1 MKRFIWIGVV
11 LAALLTLPY
20 EQWFTLGE
28 GLVLAIGFV
37 RGFLYLALI
46 YFLFLWGYFF
56 LRKKIRKRYVPE
68 VTVIL
73 IALAVSIASKLL
85 TAFFAVEGDA
95 GSLDLPDDT
104 WEATIQL
111 YFAVFQ
117 SVGGLWFDG
126 LPSYAIYETW
136 RTIIVAGLS
145 LVAGLVAL
153 SLITFSLSYEIY
165 SMFAWVNFSA
175 RSRAKIYVFT
185 AITEDSVALAHSIDE
200 KNKKDLKEKYSLVAL
215 VADEKRKMQCGER
228 KSVSAAWLR
237 AFYRY
242 FFRRRQYAV
251 VFLRTEGQP
260 AFDGKNPLH
269 LDIMHSGF
277 LFRTY
282 DRSKSI
288 PAFLRIKVKN
298 DYYDDAERYNA
309 DCADDCV
316 AEINVFALDW
326 EKGKTTVNDQV
337 VFSDIGMITDEAT
350 KGAVVRKG
358 ADFVTSAQYAAK
370 KEEIRRSSLDA
381 KGKER
386 AADKL
391 REERNAVF
399 DRYVKIDYHT
409 VVNYYFLSSEETDIA
424 NVDFRFD
431 KELAKKAEDVDNSD
445 EVTMKG
451 FLGYVASKA
460 TGKEPKYVSKAY
472 NAFKSHFK
480 VYAINE
486 ADMAAQSFVRRKTD
500 IVLSRP
506 DIYASELEE
515 SEYRAMIVG
524 FGQNG
529 QQTMKAA
536 YVFAAAGRHGE
547 GENVKETFADS
558 PLMKYDVQPFV
569 ADVYDR
575 NAHELGGVFKIKH
588 REAYVRFLSKGE
600 KSTYD
605 GFGDDTVRFRVN
617 LNDDNALSETFLKSA
632 DEQAN
637 SRSAKRKY
645 DYNLIVVALGNDDS
659 NVSVANALIEDIK
672 HELTASG
679 ERHKPQIIAINLRD
693 SQNYDRINWC
703 EDDEEE
709 FPCVKVVL
717 YGAASEMYSYDG
729 LIDWR
734 RAKHCNYIYSCISAG
749 TLTKN
754 GVNLGDDIRTICL
767 GEDKTK
773 GRSYTSGEY
782 LSALLGDD
790 DLAAS
795 ESLWSLN
802 HLQFYNKASSRYA
815 EMFYP
820 FMTAYAKIV
829 FGIDKKDYA
838 AVPLSVLIKLG
849 AVEHDRWIRFMVANG
864 YRRAEQKK
872 LGVKEHC
879 DIAPYNRL
887 KHDNQGYDVINV
899 LSAIY
904 AGDRTYFAQNTC
916 GDKI

>member
-1 MKRFIWIGVV
+1 MKRFVWIGVV

-20 EQWFTLGE
+20 EEWTTLSD
-28 GLVLAIGFV
+28 GLVLAIGFA

-73 IALAVSIASKLL
+73 IALAVSIVSKLL
-85 TAFFAVEGDA
+85 TAFFAVQGDS

-104 WEATIQL
+104 WQATIQL

-117 SVGGLWFDG
+117 SIGGLWFDG
-126 LPSYAIYETW
+126 LPSYAVYETW
-136 RTIIVAGLS
+136 RTMLVAGLS

-200 KNKKDLKEKYSLVAL
+200 KNKKDLKEKYTFSAL
-215 VADEKRKMQCGER
+215 LADERKRRGQGKGGIA
-228 KSVSAAWLR
+228 SFIGGL
-237 AFYRY
+237 YRY

-298 DYYDDAERYNA
+298 DYYDNAERYNA

-381 KGKER
+381 KEKER

-391 REERNAVF
+391 REDRNAVF

-424 NVDFRFD
+424 NVDLRFD
-431 KELAKKAEDVDNSD
+431 KELAKKAEDADNAE
-445 EVTMKG
+445 EVSMKG

-460 TGKEPKYVSKAY
+460 TGKEPKFVSKAY

-500 IVLSRP
+500 IVKSRP
-506 DIYASELEE
+506 DIYASELGE
-515 SEYRAMIVG
+515 SEYKAMIVG

-547 GENVKETFADS
+547 GEDAAAAFVDS
-558 PLMKYDVQPFV
+558 PMMKYDVQPFV

-588 REAYVRFLSKGE
+588 READVRFLSKGE
-600 KSTYD
+600 KAVYD
-605 GFGDDTVRFRVN
+605 GFGDETVRFRVN
-617 LNDDNALSETFLKSA
+617 LNDDNALSETFLKNA
-632 DEQAN
+632 DEKAA
-637 SRSAKRKY
+637 SRPAKRKY

-672 HELTASG
+672 HELAAGGAQS
-679 ERHKPQIIAINLRD
+679 KPQIIAINLRD
-693 SQNYDRINWC
+693 SQNNDRINWC
-703 EDDEEE
+703 GDDEEE

-734 RAKHCNYIYSCISAG
+734 RAKHCNYIYSCINAG
-749 TLTKN
+749 TSTKN
-754 GVNLGDDIRTICL
+754 GINLGDDIETVCL
-767 GEDKTK
+767 GGKRKE
-773 GRSYTSGEY
+773 GRSYKAGEY
-782 LSALLGDD
+782 FGALLGNDD
-790 DLAAS
+790 PAAS
-795 ESLWSLN
+795 EALWSLK

-820 FMTAYAKIV
+820 FMTAYAGIV
-829 FGIDKKDYA
+829 FGADKNDYSSL
-838 AVPLSVLIKLG
+838 PLSTLIKLG

-864 YRRAEQKK
+864 YRRADQKK
-872 LGVKEHC
+872 LGAKEHC
-879 DIAPYNRL
+879 DIAPYNKL
-887 KHDNQGYDVINV
+887 KNDNQGYDVINV
-899 LSAIY
+899 LGAMY
-904 AGDRTYFAQNTC
+904 AGDRPYFAQNT
-916 GDKI
+916 GGKKI